1 MMLLRPFPALLLRK
15 KAERVLVV
23 ADLHIGWEAALAEKG
38 IHVPSQTQKTLSVMV
53 QLIKSHKPTRLLF
66 LGDVKHTVATAEWGE
81 WQDIPDFFEAVGKM
95 VDDIQVI
102 PGNHDGNLKPLLPE
116 TVKILPSTGVVLWK
130 NWGLFHGHTWPAP
143 ELLGCRALI
152 IGHVHPVVA
161 FRDPTGFRV
170 TRQVWVRTEC
180 NSARLAKSVLKNLNV
195 TGEKPADLLK
205 ERFNVKLRVSQL
217 YIMPSFNSFLGGQTM
232 NKKDISKSAGSEMF
246 IGPVLRYRSV
256 NIDNAELYLLDGT
269 FLGSINQLRGLS

>member
-1 MMLLRPFPALLLRK
+1 MPLRPFPALLLRK
-15 KAERVLVV
+15 KNERVLVV

-38 IHVPSQTQKTLSVMV
+38 IHVPSQMQKMLSVMV

-130 NWGLFHGHTWPAP
+130 DFGLFHGHTWPAP
-143 ELLGCRALI
+143 ELLGCRVLI

-170 TRQVWVRTEC
+170 TRQVWVKAEC
-180 NSARLAKSVLKNLNV
+180 NSARLAKSVLKNLNI

-205 ERFNVKLRVSQL
+205 ERFNVKLRVPQL

-232 NKKDISKSAGSEMF
+232 NKKRIEKSAGSEMF
-246 IGPVLRYRSV
+246 IGPVLHYRSV

>member
-1 MMLLRPFPALLLRK
+1 MLLRPFPALLLRK